1 MCIFCSF
8 HAFPAV
14 NISPSCHHS
23 CTFTQQP
30 RKCICVTILTPVQHK
45 RKPILSCSYA
55 WKIGN
60 LSLKPAFV
68 NARLN
73 IISYSTIYNFSYQS
87 LGFGSSQSLPGCTC
101 LSSDPLEVYSLTRNN
116 GKPFYTLLLLLLLL
130 QVFPVFYFLFNN
142 FSWFAVNSSKL
153 VPL

>member
-23 CTFTQQP
+23 CTSRNSLENVFPWQPWHQCSIKQQ
-30 RKCICVTILTPVQHK
+30 

-116 GKPFYTLLLLLLLL
+116 NTSTSSISS
-130 QVFPVFYFLFNN
+130 VLF
-142 FSWFAVNSSKL
+142 SL
-153 VPL
+153 